1 MGHRFCYFLCIEMMD
16 VRKYKGSIDFSDLA
30 W

>member
-1 MGHRFCYFLCIEMMD
+1 MGHRFCYFLYNQMMD
-16 VRKYKGSIDFSDLA
+16 ARKYKASIDFSDLA